1 MHKKFTNIARTLRK
15 NFTETERFLWK
26 HIRQKQLD
34 GYKFRRQQPIGQYIV
49 DFVNFE
55 RNIIIELDGCQ
66 HTEIEKDKERDK
78 FLRDQ
83 GFKVLRFWNHEVF
96 ENVEGVLEVIKQ
108 NLLTPSPSSPPTR
121 GVELKKYK

>member
-1 MHKKFTNIARTLRK
+1 MHNKSTNIARTLRK
-15 NFTETERFLWK
+15 NFTETERLLWK

-55 RNIIIELDGCQ
+55 RKIIIELDGGQ

-96 ENVEGVLEVIKQ
+96 ENVEGVLEVIKK
-108 NLLTPSPSSPPTR
+108 NLLPPPPLHPLPP
-121 GVELKKYK
+121 GEWN

>member
-1 MHKKFTNIARTLRK
+1 MHNKFTNIARTLRK
-15 NFTETERFLWK
+15 NFTETERLLWK

-55 RNIIIELDGCQ
+55 RKIIIELDGGQ

-96 ENVEGVLEVIKQ
+96 ENVEGVLEVIKK
-108 NLLTPSPSSPPTR
+108 NLLPPSPSSPPTR
-121 GVELKKYK
+121 GVE

>member
-1 MHKKFTNIARTLRK
+1 MHNKSTNIARTLRK
-15 NFTETERFLWK
+15 NFTETERLLWK

-55 RNIIIELDGCQ
+55 RKIIIELDGGQ

-96 ENVEGVLEVIKQ
+96 ENVEGVLEVIKK
-108 NLLTPSPSSPPTR
+108 NLLPPLPFIPSHQGS
-121 GVELKKYK
+121 GIKKYK

>member
-34 GYKFRRQQPIGQYIV
+34 GYKFKRQQPIGQYIV

-121 GVELKKYK
+121 GVE